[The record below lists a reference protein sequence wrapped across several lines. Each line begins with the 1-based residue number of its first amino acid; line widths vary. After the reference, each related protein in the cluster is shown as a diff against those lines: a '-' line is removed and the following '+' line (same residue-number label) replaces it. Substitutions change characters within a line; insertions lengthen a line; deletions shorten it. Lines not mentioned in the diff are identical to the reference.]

1 MPEVTAARGVG
12 AGAGERTRDREE
24 TLTRDREETL
34 TRDREETE
42 IRPADQAG
50 ACVVSDADGQAQAQP
65 SDRIAPLRT
74 FEEFNDQRKAAFLK
88 AKDFQQ
94 VGGRLVGYLC
104 GSTPLEMI
112 DAAGASAVGLC
123 GTSDEVIPATEEV
136 LPANLCPLIMSTYG
150 FAYSQKCAFTYFSDF
165 IVGETAYDGK
175 KKMFELLGERKPVH
189 VLRLPQSRERAY
201 EREGWVEEC
210 RLLKERL
217 ERLFGVAIADY
228 GTGDWGRL
236 TCALRRSPR
245 CRGVAAG

>member
-24 TLTRDREETL
+24 TLTRDREET
-34 TRDREETE
+34 E

-50 ACVVSDADGQAQAQP
+50 ACVASDADGQAQTQPQP

-88 AKDFQQ
+88 VKDFKQAD
-94 VGGRLVGYLC
+94 GRLVGYLC
-104 GSTPLEMI
+104 SSTPLETI

-150 FAYSQKCAFTYFSDF
+150 FAYSQKCPFTYFSDF

-175 KKMFELLGERKPVH
+175 KKMFELLGELKPVH
-189 VLRLPQSRERAY
+189 VLRLPQSRKRAY

>member
-24 TLTRDREETL
+24 TLTRDREET
-34 TRDREETE
+34 E

-50 ACVVSDADGQAQAQP
+50 ACVASDADGQAQAQP

-88 AKDFQQ
+88 VKDFKQAD
-94 VGGRLVGYLC
+94 GRLVGYLC
-104 GSTPLEMI
+104 SSTHLEMI

-150 FAYSQKCAFTYFSDF
+150 FAYSQKCPFTYFSDF

-175 KKMFELLGERKPVH
+175 KKMFELLGELKPVH
-189 VLRLPQSRERAY
+189 VLRLPQSREHAY